1 MGIVSRVGHIEKGAV
16 TTIVS
21 DNSTMTAQLAATG
34 KVVLFEGL
42 KERLLP
48 FLDITPLMPPERL
61 RMSRLLKRPLME
73 GTTPNEESI
82 SQVFIEE
89 VLPYPECDVEVQ
101 YNDDGDIY
109 VATGPLDELLL
120 DFPEQSSFFWVL
132 LRSDLDREFGA
143 VWRAM
148 HGADWPFVADRTAHP
163 ALINLHRRYVDFWR
177 RWCDHGAAIMEAF
190 DGRLAAECR
199 SVPTITCVMRADA
212 VGEVAEEQATEDEA
226 SSP

>member
-1 MGIVSRVGHIEKGAV
+1 MGIVSGVGHIEKGAV
-16 TTIVS
+16 TAVVS

-34 KVVLFEGL
+34 KVVLFEGFQ
-42 KERLLP
+42 EHMLP

-73 GTTPNEESI
+73 GATPNAI
-82 SQVFIEE
+82 SHVFIGE

-109 VATGPLDELLL
+109 VATGPLGELLL

-132 LRSDLDREFGA
+132 IRSEMDREFGA

-148 HGADWPFVADRTAHP
+148 HGTDWPFVADRAVHP
-163 ALINLHRRYVDFWR
+163 ALINLHRRYVQFWCN
-177 RWCDHGAAIMEAF
+177 WCGHGAAIMDAV
-190 DGRLAAECR
+190 DRRLAAEGR
-199 SVPTITCVMRADA
+199 SVPTITCVMRAG
-212 VGEVAEEQATEDEA
+212 GEVAEEQAAEDEVA
-226 SSP
+226 S

>member
-1 MGIVSRVGHIEKGAV
+1 MAHIKKGAV
-16 TTIVS
+16 TAIIS

-34 KVVLFEGL
+34 KVVLFEGF
-42 KERLLP
+42 KEHMLP
-48 FLDITPLMPPERL
+48 FLDIPPLMPPERL

-73 GTTPNEESI
+73 GATPNEESI

-132 LRSDLDREFGA
+132 IRSEMDREFGA

-148 HGADWPFVADRTAHP
+148 CGTDWPFVADRAVHP
-163 ALINLHRRYVDFWR
+163 ALINLHRRYVQFWCN
-177 RWCDHGAAIMEAF
+177 WCGHGAAIVEAV
-190 DGRLAAECR
+190 DRRLAAEGR
-199 SVPTITCVMRADA
+199 SIPTITCVMRAG
-212 VGEVAEEQATEDEA
+212 GEVAEEQAAEGEVA
-226 SSP
+226 S